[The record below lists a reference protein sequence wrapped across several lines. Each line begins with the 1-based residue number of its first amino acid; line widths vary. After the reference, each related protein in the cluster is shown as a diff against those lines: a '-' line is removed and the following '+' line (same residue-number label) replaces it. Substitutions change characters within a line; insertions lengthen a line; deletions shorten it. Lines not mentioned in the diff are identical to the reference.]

1 MTKNAN
7 NNPVKLFNAALD
19 DAEDSPAGV
28 VLRGALDLGSLHHL
42 LRDDYQ
48 REAQPLTSQWRIID
62 ALKTGSRLP
71 DVDLGMRGEEFT
83 TREGSFFLKD
93 PVYIIDGIQRIS
105 TIIHFL
111 SMNPGAVVRIGATVH
126 LNTTKEWER
135 ERFHKLNNWR
145 NKLSPNILL
154 RNMRENN
161 PGILMLYGISM
172 NDKVFPLHHRVSW
185 SQRMT
190 KGELIT
196 ALTFAKTIAF
206 LHSHKV
212 SSARNNVEEIGVGL
226 QKLVEVVGIQALRE
240 NIRTFFDLIDSCW
253 GIKSVQYKEGAIYMR
268 GQFLHV
274 LARLLSDH
282 RDFWQDNAEK
292 RLFISADLRRKIAQ
306 FPIHDP
312 EVARLA
318 GSSGSARQIL
328 YMLLRDHINKGK
340 TTKRLTPRSTAT
352 TADLDDDTGEED
364 TKVA

>member
-1 MTKNAN
+1 MTKTSSTT
-7 NNPVKLFNAALD
+7 VKLFNAALD

-48 REAQPLTSQWRIID
+48 REAQPLSSQNRIMD
-62 ALKTGSRLP
+62 ALQSGSRLP
-71 DVDLGMRGEEFT
+71 DVDLGMRGEDFSA
-83 TREGSFFLKD
+83 REGSFFLKD
-93 PVYIIDGIQRIS
+93 SVYIIDGVQRIS

-111 SMNPGAVVRIGATVH
+111 GTNPGVPVRIGATVH
-126 LNTTKEWER
+126 LNTSKEWER

-154 RNMRENN
+154 RNMRETN
-161 PGILMLYGISM
+161 PGVLMLYGLST

-190 KGELIT
+190 RGELIT
-196 ALTFAKTIAF
+196 ALTFAKAVAF

-212 SSARNNVEEIGVGL
+212 SSARSNVEEIGVGL
-226 QKLVEVVGIQALRE
+226 QKLVEVVGVQNVRE
-240 NIRTFFDLIDSCW
+240 NIRAFFELVDQCW

-268 GQFLHV
+268 GQFLFV

-282 RDFWQDNAEK
+282 HDFWSDSAER
-292 RLFISADLRRKIAQ
+292 RLFVNANLRRKIAQ
-306 FPIHDP
+306 FPISDP
-312 EVARLA
+312 EVVRLA

-340 TTKRLTPRSTAT
+340 TTKRLSPRSTAT
-352 TADLDDDTGEED
+352 TADLNDDTED
-364 TKVA
+364 DETKVA